1 MLRTRLSCAKTY
13 PPLMRQSGD
22 RWHASAPLSESA
34 GRHDGLAFQSCIL
47 TKCASGSTAAAAA
60 SKQQAAAAA
69 FAVYLEAT
77 NRAPHKNFSIRRMC
91 LKTSSATDLTSRS
104 FGLSV
109 GEDGLVDRNLGV
121 NVPLVQQNQSRHL
134 CASRRPGSHGLVGL
148 IVGLVFGN

>member
-22 RWHASAPLSESA
+22 RWHASAPLSASA
-34 GRHDGLAFQSCIL
+34 GSHDGLAFQSCIL

-77 NRAPHKNFSIRRMC
+77 NRAPHKKIQYSAQVFKNIQCNRPNLQIIRPKCR
-91 LKTSSATDLTSRS
+91 
-104 FGLSV
+104 
-109 GEDGLVDRNLGV
+109 
-121 NVPLVQQNQSRHL
+121 
-134 CASRRPGSHGLVGL
+134 
-148 IVGLVFGN
+148 

>member
-1 MLRTRLSCAKTY
+1 MPRTRLSCAKTY

-77 NRAPHKNFSIRRMC
+77 NRAPHKNFSIRRAC

-104 FGLSV
+104 FGLIV

-134 CASRRPGSHGLVGL
+134 CAPPEGGSHGLGGL

>member
-47 TKCASGSTAAAAA
+47 TKCAGGST
-60 SKQQAAAAA
+60 SSGGQQQQAAAA

-77 NRAPHKNFSIRRMC
+77 NRAPYKNFSIRRLC

-104 FGLSV
+104 FGLTV
-109 GEDGLVDRNLGV
+109 GEDGLVFFDRGV
-121 NVPLVQQNQSRHL
+121 NLPLVQQNQSRHL